1 VDAVR
6 ALPGVDPTLVTV
18 AGISQGG
25 GLALAVGGLVDGLAA
40 VMPDVPFLC
49 HYARALAITDAFPY
63 GELVQY
69 LAVHRDQEAAVLR
82 TMSYLDG
89 VHFGRRASA
98 PALFSVALRDQT
110 CPPSTVFA
118 AYNHYAGLSAVRPA
132 TQIEVYTYNQ
142 HEGGQAHQV
151 DRQLRWLRTLL
162 GASSVPEPAPEAVPA
177 QG

>member
-1 VDAVR
+1 M
-6 ALPGVDPTLVTV
+6 TV

-25 GLALAVGGLVDGLAA
+25 GLALAVGGLADGLAA

-49 HYARALAITDAFPY
+49 HYPRALAITDAFPY

-69 LAVHRDQEAAVLR
+69 LAVHRDQEATVLR

-89 VHFGRRASA
+89 VHFARRASA

-118 AYNHYAGLSAVRPA
+118 AYNHYAGLSAARPGDRDRGLRVQPARGRAGPPARPA
-132 TQIEVYTYNQ
+132 AALAAVAA
-142 HEGGQAHQV
+142 G
-151 DRQLRWLRTLL
+151 R
-162 GASSVPEPAPEAVPA
+162 ASELAGCGCGV
-177 QG
+177 